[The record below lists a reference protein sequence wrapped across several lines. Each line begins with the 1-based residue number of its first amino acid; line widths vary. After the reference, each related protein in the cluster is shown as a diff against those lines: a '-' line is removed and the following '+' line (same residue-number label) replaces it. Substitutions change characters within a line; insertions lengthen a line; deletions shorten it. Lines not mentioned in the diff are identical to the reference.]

1 MKKKIVIYLLV
12 ASMLTVTN
20 GCGNTVKEATT
31 ETGTEEAL
39 EETSVE
45 ASTEQSTE
53 ETAEP
58 VAEKQ
63 NKPEINEDL
72 LGAIEQLADGQEQAV
87 SGTEHSFYGWY
98 SDEYLEGEWIWPQ
111 IDRSADDIEYD
122 KGVTVVVT
130 EAQKAFIKAHSY
142 DEFKITYVL
151 ADGMTKPDWEV
162 EAVKIEL
169 ASDEEVT
176 RGLTD
181 AGPDPLKN
189 LVADDILEKF
199 RASRPVKYPDSIY
212 GEGDVLGRWAMAT
225 IGKNN
230 IPEEVREKGRHIG
243 AAHEYWFGTD
253 IANNFSNNIPTMYGT
268 YYALKDY
275 YTSEGRNSAEFYQ
288 EMKDDC
294 WGSDPDKDATIK
306 KMYESLKDVISDL
319 NNLIRA
325 QQ

>member
-1 MKKKIVIYLLV
+1 MKKKIVTYLLV

-31 ETGTEEAL
+31 ETGTEETL
-39 EETSVE
+39 EKTSVE
-45 ASTEQSTE
+45 ASSEQSTE

-58 VAEKQ
+58 IAEKQ

-111 IDRSADDIEYD
+111 IDRS
-122 KGVTVVVT
+122 
-130 EAQKAFIKAHSY
+130 
-142 DEFKITYVL
+142 
-151 ADGMTKPDWEV
+151 
-162 EAVKIEL
+162 
-169 ASDEEVT
+169 
-176 RGLTD
+176 
-181 AGPDPLKN
+181 
-189 LVADDILEKF
+189 ADDILEKF

-306 KMYESLKDVISDL
+306 KMYESLKDVISDF